1 MEKGIMMHRI
11 QKVKP
16 IENSILL
23 VEFQN
28 GIEKTYNIK
37 GLYSCF
43 PQFEVFE
50 TDLFLFNSVKV
61 DTGGYGISWNDNL
74 DLDAEEIWENGK

>member
-1 MEKGIMMHRI
+1 MMHRI

-61 DTGGYGISWNDNL
+61 DTVDTEYLGTTILISML
-74 DLDAEEIWENGK
+74 KKSGKTESKLER